1 MIPYSKRN
9 ENVEKKANINLA
21 VGKATGSQNNYGIP
35 LLLITRNNSLLRT
48 PCSSISVLPLWLHW
62 YGCKKIW
69 CILFSPLLRSAL
81 CGSSSTLLGDR
92 ASSSASS
99 VRQDRSCATAGC
111 EAEWVSLLKWERRIG
126 KVLWKNAKRKIQNTA
141 TLLRNENLKN

>member
-48 PCSSISVLPLWLHW
+48 RCSSISVLPL
-62 YGCKKIW
+62 
-69 CILFSPLLRSAL
+69 
-81 CGSSSTLLGDR
+81 
-92 ASSSASS
+92 
-99 VRQDRSCATAGC
+99 
-111 EAEWVSLLKWERRIG
+111 
-126 KVLWKNAKRKIQNTA
+126 
-141 TLLRNENLKN
+141 